1 MTLDTVH
8 FTPLLS
14 LIGGM
19 MIGVAALILMIKNKA
34 IMGVSGITRQAMI
47 NSDRLWRI
55 AFVVSIII
63 GAAAYLAFI
72 DTDYTVTVTGDSTT
86 LIAGGLIVGLGTAIG
101 NGCTS
106 GHGVCGLSRFSKR
119 SLASVIIFMAT
130 AMITTFLLK

>member
-63 GAAAYLAFI
+63 GAATYLAFI